1 MNRQREDQA
10 MTLSVP
16 RPSSKVTL
24 LPRDVSL
31 TRGCPPAPP
40 GTLFVQGTNG
50 GMSVAPD
57 AGFDVLFGR
66 NDPEVHV
73 CVGPD
78 DVHVSRKQGYITRD
92 CSRWILNNVGG
103 LPIRFPGAQL
113 VLKGQWAE
121 LPTAYSPL
129 FIVGPH
135 REHLL
140 EVRISAGSSL
150 PPNAE
155 STYEHTTEG
164 GVKWTLRDDEKIVL
178 VCLAQRYLRQE
189 PQPQPMAWDA
199 IASELTELQPDKGWN
214 WRKAARLVDR
224 VRKRLS
230 DPKLGAKR
238 VRGLLA
244 EDVPPPIGNA
254 LNHNL
259 IMELLVTTTIT
270 PEDLLLIG
278 G

>member
-1 MNRQREDQA
+1 
-10 MTLSVP
+10 MTLSMP
-16 RPSSKVTL
+16 RSSSKVAL
-24 LPRDVSL
+24 LPREVSL
-31 TRGCPPAPP
+31 TRGCPAAPP
-40 GTLFVQGTNG
+40 GTLFVQGAYG
-50 GMSVAPD
+50 GMSVTPD

-78 DVHVSRKQGYITRD
+78 DAHVSRKHGYITRD
-92 CSRWILNNVGG
+92 GTRWILTNIGG

-121 LPTAYSPL
+121 LPVAYSPL

-140 EVRISAGSSL
+140 EVRIAAGS
-150 PPNAE
+150 PPPP
-155 STYEHTTEG
+155 STENTYQRATEG
-164 GVKWTLRDDEKIVL
+164 GARWKLYGDEKLVL

-189 PQPQPMAWDA
+189 PQPQPLAWDA
-199 IASELTELQPDKGWN
+199 VAAELAGLQPDTAWN
-214 WRKAARLVDR
+214 WRKAARTVDG

-230 DPKLGAKR
+230 DRRLGARR
-238 VRGLLA
+238 VRGLRA
-244 EDVPPPIGNA
+244 EEVPRPIGNA

-259 IMELLVTTTIT
+259 IMELLVSTTIT
-270 PEDLLLIG
+270 PDDLGMIG